1 MTFPHEEEKESSYD
15 NQRCGASQLQPLQAP
30 GPGVCVGP
38 ALSWK
43 GAGPQAEGAGPGK
56 STVCADQI
64 MVPHSSPQNCQEHVV
79 LWVVNSSPL
88 GSDSGSSQELWAS
101 LNCLAPRQLLLPAR
115 QRA

>member
-1 MTFPHEEEKESSYD
+1 MITKGVVHHSF
-15 NQRCGASQLQPLQAP
+15 NLCRPLGQ
-30 GPGVCVGP
+30 VCVWVQLCPGR
-38 ALSWK
+38 